1 MSSANSRK
9 NRIGEGR
16 RTTMKAKLAT
26 VSILIAALALLVP
39 TTVQAEAEAESEATV
54 VTTEITDGTVI
65 IVYGNNLVVEMS
77 DGEIRDIDVPEGF
90 EFDVEGKKVPLSE
103 LTRGSKLKAT
113 ITTTTT
119 PHVVKVTE
127 IKGGVIVS
135 VVGRNV
141 TVRTDEGTKMYRDVP
156 SDYQFEVNRRK
167 YFVQQ
172 LLPGMK
178 ITATIV
184 HEHVETETERDV
196 KVKAKPPKN

>member
-1 MSSANSRK
+1 
-9 NRIGEGR
+9 
-16 RTTMKAKLAT
+16 MKAKLTTA
-26 VSILIAALALLVP
+26 SILVVALALLVP
-39 TTVQAEAEAESEATV
+39 AIAQAEAEAEAEATV
-54 VTTEITDGTVI
+54 VTTEIKDGTVI

-77 DGEIRDIDVPEGF
+77 DGEIRDIDVPEGSQ
-90 EFDVEGKKVPLSE
+90 FDVEGKKVPLSE
-103 LTRGSKLKAT
+103 LTRGTKLKAT

-127 IKGGVIVS
+127 IRGGVIVS

-141 TVRTDEGTKMYRDVP
+141 TVRTDEGTKMYKDVP
-156 SDYQFEVNRRK
+156 SDYQFDVYGRK

-172 LLPGMK
+172 LTPGMK

-184 HEHVETETERDV
+184 HEHVETETDRDV